1 MGQQDPGL
9 AVNAEG
15 KGSLKISMLELLENS
30 SLKTVVN
37 ETACVLYFIQGGARA
52 IYIDPGEWEGV
63 LLKVK
68 FH

>member
-15 KGSLKISMLELLENS
+15 RGSLKISVLELLENS

-37 ETACVLYFIQGGARA
+37 ETACAHIIYSGWSKG
-52 IYIDPGEWEGV
+52 YIDILILESGKGFF
-63 LLKVK
+63 LR
-68 FH
+68 